1 MSKDLW
7 IAEHERACE
16 DLWSGAITED
26 DFKSRMK
33 ELGLDRQEIEDHLD
47 AYRADMEDEKS

>member
-33 ELGLDRQEIEDHLD
+33 ELGFDPQEIEDHLD